1 MNFDSFFFRSPPA
14 RSSFLVS
21 LLSLSLSLARAL
33 ARFLSLLLLQQQQQ
47 QERQRARRDS
57 RCGEHQGKERERE
70 KQRERERETW
80 GMPKTRRRP
89 FFSLPSSPA
98 ATQLVEEKPPLLP
111 PPVASS
117 PILRPTPLPFF
128 FPSQSSHD
136 SRQMER
142 SFTFRAVLTFS
153 GEKQHYPQ
161 IHFCRPPHRPRFPQ
175 DPAPLVPQSLSWLPA
190 DIAARHFYPFDS
202 LFPLPILTIQRA
214 KVVQ

>member
-1 MNFDSFFFRSPPA
+1 MGHAENSTSPLFFSP
-14 RSSFLVS
+14 LVS
-21 LLSLSLSLARAL
+21 
-33 ARFLSLLLLQQQQQ
+33 
-47 QERQRARRDS
+47 RRDAAG
-57 RCGEHQGKERERE
+57 RR
-70 KQRERERETW
+70 
-80 GMPKTRRRP
+80 KT
-89 FFSLPSSPA
+89 
-98 ATQLVEEKPPLLP
+98 T
-111 PPVASS
+111 ASS
-117 PILRPTPLPFF
+117 SACGLFPDFASHTVAFF

>member
-14 RSSFLVS
+14 WSSFLVS

-80 GMPKTRRRP
+80 GMPKTRRCP
-89 FFSLPSSPA
+89 FFSLRSSPA

-128 FPSQSSHD
+128 PFPKQPRQQTNGASIHVPCGADLLWRETTLSANPFLSSPAP
-136 SRQMER
+136 SPL
-142 SFTFRAVLTFS
+142 SA
-153 GEKQHYPQ
+153 GP
-161 IHFCRPPHRPRFPQ
+161 RPPSPP
-175 DPAPLVPQSLSWLPA
+175 VPFLAS
-190 DIAARHFYPFDS
+190 R
-202 LFPLPILTIQRA
+202 
-214 KVVQ
+214 